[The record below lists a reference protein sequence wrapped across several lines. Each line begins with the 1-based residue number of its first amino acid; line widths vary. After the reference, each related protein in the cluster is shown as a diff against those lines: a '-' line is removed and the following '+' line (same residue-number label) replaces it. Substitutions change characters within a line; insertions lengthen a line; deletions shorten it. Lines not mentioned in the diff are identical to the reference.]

1 MHIRII
7 NMSKKLISTT
17 LIAMTL
23 LTGTTILS
31 AQEGARSVGKGLKCS
46 QRLVPQADGT
56 VKLQQVCY
64 KSI

>member
-1 MHIRII
+1 
-7 NMSKKLISTT
+7 MSKKRISIT

-23 LTGTTILS
+23 LTGSSIIF
-31 AQEGARSVGKGLKCS
+31 AQEGARSVGQGLKCS

-56 VKLQQVCY
+56 LKLQQVCY